1 MTDRIKVMV
10 VAAILFLVIVIPVAR
25 ARPDIAGPLTLV
37 VLTLLGGEIYTLP
50 KNRP

>member
-1 MTDRIKVMV
+1 MTDRIKAMI

-25 ARPDIAGPLTLV
+25 TRPDIAGPLTLV
-37 VLTLLGGEIYTLP
+37 VLTLLGGEIYSF